1 MAFSINSP
9 EVRVAEL
16 TMEVGRRWDWK
27 ADLITSVVP
36 NQLSIV
42 VDDVMVGYLDTK
54 EFQIVEYG
62 S

>member
-1 MAFSINSP
+1 MAFSIDSP
-9 EVRVAEL
+9 KVRIAEL